1 MVVVEAEADSLSV
14 WEALVIIN
22 PAGEWL
28 AFSAILVEEV
38 YNVKAFTSFVM
49 LSPQLRALGLL
60 LSEVN

>member
-28 AFSAILVEEV
+28 AFSAILAEEV
-38 YNVKAFTSFVM
+38 YNVKAFT
-49 LSPQLRALGLL
+49 LSPQLRVLGLL
-60 LSEVN
+60 LIEVN